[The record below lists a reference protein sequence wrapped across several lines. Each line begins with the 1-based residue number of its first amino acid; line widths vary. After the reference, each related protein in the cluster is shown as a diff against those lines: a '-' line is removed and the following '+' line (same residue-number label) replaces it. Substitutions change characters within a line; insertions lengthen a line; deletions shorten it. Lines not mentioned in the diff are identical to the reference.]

1 MFHKL
6 PNIAQ
11 IFILYF
17 LSALLAI
24 LANYKINGFGLV
36 DYTMDFLWLAY
47 LPISTAACIL
57 TFDMLLEII
66 NFEEIESLKE
76 ENKVVYILALCVLS
90 AGFAI
95 ATSIFLKSV

>member
-6 PNIAQ
+6 PTIAQ
-11 IFILYF
+11 ILILYV
-17 LSALLAI
+17 LSAI
-24 LANYKINGFGLV
+24 LAFLANYTIRISESV
-36 DYTMDFLWLAY
+36 SYTLDFLWLAY

-57 TFDMLLEII
+57 TFDMLLEIVD
-66 NFEEIESLKE
+66 FDEMESLKE
-76 ENKVVYILALCVLS
+76 ENRVVYVLALCVLS